1 MTGDTSKVRKAVI
14 PAAGL
19 GTRFL
24 PATKAVPKEM
34 IPVVDR
40 PTIQYVV
47 EEAANAGIDDVLLIL
62 GRGKGSIAGHFDRSP
77 ELEAALKNAGKTAV
91 LEEVIAVANLARV
104 YSVRQG
110 AALGL
115 GHAVGM
121 AEGHVG
127 NEPFAVMLGDDVMV
141 DDAALLKGMIDAAEQ
156 HHCSVVALMEVPTE
170 EISSY
175 GCASVADDLPPI
187 EEQPLVPVQHLVE
200 KPSPEEAPSNLAVI
214 GRYVFQPEIFSIIAK
229 TRPGVGGEI
238 QLTDAIDELA
248 RDGRVMGY
256 RFRDGRYDIGKK
268 DDFLRATVE
277 LALARD
283 DLGPDFGE
291 YLRNLVAGRW
301 GTV

>member
-1 MTGDTSKVRKAVI
+1 MTKVRKAVI

-77 ELEAALKNAGKTAV
+77 ELEAALEAGGKTEV
-91 LEEVIAVANLARV
+91 LDEVIAVANLARV

-141 DDAALLKGMIDAAEQ
+141 DDSALLRGMVRAAEE
-156 HHCSVVALMEVPTE
+156 HGCSVVALMEVPHE
-170 EISSY
+170 EISLY
-175 GCASVADDLPPI
+175 GCASVDENLPSI
-187 EEQPLVPVQHLVE
+187 EEQPLVPVSHLVE
-200 KPSPEEAPSNLAVI
+200 KPSPDQAPSNLAVI
-214 GRYVFQPEIFSIIAK
+214 GRYVFQPEIFSVIANTK
-229 TRPGVGGEI
+229 PGVGGEI

-268 DDFLRATVE
+268 EDFLRATVE
-277 LALARD
+277 LALARE
-283 DLGPDFGE
+283 DLGPDFAE
-291 YLRNLVAGRW
+291 YLRNLVLTRW
-301 GTV
+301 T